1 MASFSLKMLGAKQM
15 VADMARIE
23 RSTDR
28 ATMWALRQGGRK
40 IQSYAKAAAPVYTGK
55 PRTSQGQPVLK
66 GELKKSIKSSKRLKS
81 AGPGS
86 YSLKVGP
93 RGRPHLYAA
102 RQEARHPFM
111 GPAVARVSGEFR
123 GYAEQ
128 AWTRAIKWNK

>member
-1 MASFSLKMLGAKQM
+1 MLGVGALQ
-15 VADMARIE
+15 ADMLRIE

-40 IQSYAKAAAPVYTGK
+40 LASYAKAEAPVYNGT
-55 PRTSQGQPVLK
+55 PRRSQGQPVLR

-81 AGPGS
+81 TGRGGYA
-86 YSLKVGP
+86 LKVGP

-102 RQEARHPFM
+102 KQEARHPFM
-111 GPAVARVSGEFR
+111 GPATSRVAGEFR

-128 AWTRAIKWNK
+128 AWTRAIKWNS